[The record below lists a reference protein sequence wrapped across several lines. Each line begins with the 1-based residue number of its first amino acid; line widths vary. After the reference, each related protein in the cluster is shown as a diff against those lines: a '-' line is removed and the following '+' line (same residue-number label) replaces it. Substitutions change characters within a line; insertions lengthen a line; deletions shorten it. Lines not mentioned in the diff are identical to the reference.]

1 MPMNKGVVMIVIDR
15 ELFKQL
21 AAGRFATLNQTYSKQ
36 DAESFQDGALW
47 AYDLLMKSLN
57 KVDIKP
63 IDDKKPIEELTIV
76 Q

>member
-1 MPMNKGVVMIVIDR
+1 MIVVDR

-36 DAESFQDGALW
+36 DAESFQSGALW
-47 AYDLLMKSLN
+47 AYDLIMKSFN

-63 IDDKKPIEELTIV
+63 SDDKKPIEELTIV